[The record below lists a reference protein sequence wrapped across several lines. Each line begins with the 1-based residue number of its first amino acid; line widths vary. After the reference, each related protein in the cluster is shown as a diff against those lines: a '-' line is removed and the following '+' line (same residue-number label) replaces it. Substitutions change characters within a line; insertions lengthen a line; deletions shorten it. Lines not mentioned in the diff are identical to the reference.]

1 MPKVGNREEKPRKSR
16 KYESAEELEKAINAY
31 FDNPDTMTYI
41 YKGEPMEVYVMTI
54 EHIAINHLGF
64 KSKQSLYDY
73 RNRLKSEGYDVVI
86 DQLID
91 RLRSYWQ
98 VAGEHGN
105 GAFAALQLSTL
116 GRDKERIKFEENAD
130 ALTMAKK
137 IIESAAGNDISLE
150 TMQKLMQAVKQKADI
165 ENGTDTVEA
174 LVRHVMPVP
183 TAASIEEWEK
193 ASKEVHDGNL
203 QNSD

>member
-41 YKGEPMEVYVMTI
+41 YKGEPMEVYVMTV

-165 ENGTDTVEA
+165 EKQVEA
-174 LVRHVMPVP
+174 PDEDAPTLNISFEVAEPV
-183 TAASIEEWEK
+183 
-193 ASKEVHDGNL
+193 
-203 QNSD
+203 SDISVTRGE

>member
-1 MPKVGNREEKPRKSR
+1 MPKVGNRETKPRKTR
-16 KYESAEELEKAINAY
+16 MYESAEELEKAINAY
-31 FDNPDTMTYI
+31 FNNPDTMTYI

-98 VAGEHGN
+98 IAGEHGN
-105 GAFAALQLSTL
+105 GAFAAHQLAHL
-116 GRDKERIKFEENAD
+116 GRDKERIKFDKGAD
-130 ALTMAKK
+130 TLKMAQS
-137 IIESAAGNDISLE
+137 IIESASAGDISLDS
-150 TMQKLMQAVKQKADI
+150 MQKLMQAVKQKADI
-165 ENGTDTVEA
+165 EKQAEA
-174 LVRHVMPVP
+174 PDEEAPSLSISFEVSEPVADISV
-183 TAASIEEWEK
+183 TRGE
-193 ASKEVHDGNL
+193 
-203 QNSD
+203 